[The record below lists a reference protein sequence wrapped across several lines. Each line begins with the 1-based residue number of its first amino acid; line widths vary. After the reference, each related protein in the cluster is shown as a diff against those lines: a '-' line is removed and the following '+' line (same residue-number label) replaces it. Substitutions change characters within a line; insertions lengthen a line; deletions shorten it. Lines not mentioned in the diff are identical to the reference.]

1 MAITTYSELQTAVAD
16 FLARTDLTDDIKN
29 FIALAEARMS
39 RELNT
44 RAQEKRVTASTV
56 ADDEFISLPTDL
68 REIRV
73 IKLNSSPQRVL
84 EYYTPQQF
92 YKEYPQ
98 SAGGRPE
105 AYTIIGTEVA
115 LRPVPSAAEVV
126 EMIYGEGLTA
136 LSDSATT
143 NTILT
148 RHPDAYLYGTLTHA
162 YTFLMDEMRAQTYD
176 RYFSRS
182 IEEITK
188 EMEKSRFG
196 GGGLAMNSEY
206 QGA

>member
-1 MAITTYSELQTAVAD
+1 MAITTYSDLQTAIAD
-16 FLARTDLTDDIKN
+16 FLARTDLTNDIKN
-29 FIALAEARMS
+29 FISLAEARMS
-39 RELNT
+39 RELST
-44 RAQEKRVTASTV
+44 RSQEKRVTASTV
-56 ADDEFISLPTDL
+56 ANDEFISLPTDL

-92 YKEYPQ
+92 YKQFPNA
-98 SAGGRPE
+98 AGGKPA

-115 LRPVPSAAEVV
+115 LRPVPSAAETV
-126 EMIYGEGLTA
+126 EMIYGEGITA
-136 LSDSATT
+136 LSDSAAT

-148 RHPDAYLYGTLTHA
+148 RHPDAYLYGSLTHA
-162 YTFLMDEMRAQTYD
+162 YTFLMDEGRAQTYD
-176 RYFSRS
+176 QYFGRS

-196 GGGLAMNSEY
+196 GGGLAMQSEY
-206 QGA
+206 IGA